1 MEDEVFVRV
10 IAYKL
15 DCKNCNYFADAG
27 QYQFK
32 GTKLGPEH
40 IGRKYIDHASY
51 SIGNTILKIFGY
63 LPPDE
68 RSKGKYF
75 RPREMQESHQT

>member
-15 DCKNCNYFADAG
+15 DCKNCTLFADAG

-40 IGRKYIDHASY
+40 IGKKYIDSASY
-51 SIGNTILKIFGY
+51 SIGNTILKILEY

-68 RSKGKYF
+68 RKRGFKKA
-75 RPREMQESHQT
+75 RKMQEQH